1 MMLPSAKLALHVTAV
16 SRSPT
21 LDEELIDAGTCVVE
35 IA

>member
-1 MMLPSAKLALHVTAV
+1 MILPSTKVARHCPAV

-21 LDEELIDAGTCVVE
+21 LDEELIDAGTSVVE